1 MLFIIFT
8 YEREQMLKSMLG
20 ELFANHVIVIDDGS
34 KHLKGSGITDLSDRG
49 EPCHTIIHTI
59 HEGKKGFWKKWLIA
73 QQIALGSEHDWFC
86 FLNDDLTNI
95 DLKAIEAISKQPW
108 QEMCFAM
115 NLLNCGERY
124 RWGKYQD
131 TQPPF
136 ELAGRTWS
144 QCDYVDGNF
153 ITNRTTLETF
163 DIDPVP
169 LSWFDRPD
177 KSSGV
182 GYQMT
187 MKLRKVG
194 CTMMLPDKSLAYHGD
209 HDSVMHFEH
218 RKKIKLISK

>member
-1 MLFIIFT
+1 MLS
-8 YEREQMLKSMLG
+8 RLLKSMQ
-20 ELFANHVIVIDDGS
+20 FSSFDVMVIDDGS
-34 KHLKGSGITDLSDRG
+34 EWSKENIGTKLDITSSLMPEFIR
-49 EPCHTIIHTI
+49 TI

-73 QQIALGSEHDWFC
+73 QQIALGSEHEWFC

-108 QEMCFAM
+108 KEMCFAM

-124 RWGKYQD
+124 RWGKHQD

-136 ELAGRTWS
+136 ELADRTWS

-153 ITNRTTLETF
+153 ITNRTTLETL

-209 HDSVMHFEH
+209 HNSVMHFEH

>member
-1 MLFIIFT
+1 MQFSSFDV
-8 YEREQMLKSMLG
+8 M
-20 ELFANHVIVIDDGS
+20 VIDDGS
-34 KHLKGSGITDLSDRG
+34 EWSKENIGTKLDITSSLMPEFIR
-49 EPCHTIIHTI
+49 TI

-73 QQIALGSEHDWFC
+73 QQIALGSEHEWFC

-108 QEMCFAM
+108 KEMCFAM

-124 RWGKYQD
+124 RWGKHQD

-136 ELAGRTWS
+136 ELADRTWS

-209 HDSVMHFEH
+209 HNSVMHFEH

>member
-8 YEREQMLKSMLG
+8 YEREQMLKSMLDSI
-20 ELFANHVIVIDDGS
+20 EDIHNHIIVIDDGS
-34 KHLKGSGITDLSDRG
+34 EWTKGVNRSLIDYNLIR
-49 EPCHTIIHTI
+49 TI

-73 QQIALGSEHDWFC
+73 QQIALGSEHEWFC

-95 DLKAIEAISKQPW
+95 DLKAIEVISKQPW

-153 ITNRTTLETF
+153 ITNRTTLETL
-163 DIDPVP
+163 DIDPIP
-169 LSWFDRPD
+169 LSWFDRPN